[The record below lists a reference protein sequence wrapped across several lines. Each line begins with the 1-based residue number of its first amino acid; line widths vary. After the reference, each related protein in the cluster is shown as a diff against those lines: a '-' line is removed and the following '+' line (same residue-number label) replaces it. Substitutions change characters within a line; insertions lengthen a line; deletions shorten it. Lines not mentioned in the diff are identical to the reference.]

1 MTYRYAVALTGGI
14 ATGKST
20 ASTIFRAL
28 GFAVIDADTIAHEVL
43 DSQHAAVA
51 EMFGEDLVHADRV
64 DRKGLGRIV
73 FGDVVQRRRLEG
85 LVHPLIGEEIAR
97 QADALDARQEPYL
110 IDIPLFYERQ
120 AYPIERVV
128 VVYAPRSLQIERL
141 MAREG
146 LSESQ
151 ALQRLDAQMDIETKR
166 QRATWAI
173 DNQGDLSELQTR
185 CEQVGEAIRADFG
198 TITKK

>member
-1 MTYRYAVALTGGI
+1 MAYRYAVALTGGI

-28 GFAVIDADTIAHEVL
+28 GFAVIDADTIAHGVL

-51 EMFGEDLVHADRV
+51 EMFGEDLVYADRV
-64 DRKGLGRIV
+64 DRKELGRIV
-73 FGDVVQRRRLEG
+73 FGDIAQRRRLEG

-97 QADALDARQEPYL
+97 QADVLDARQEPYF

-128 VVYAPRSLQIERL
+128 VVYTPRSLQIERL
-141 MAREG
+141 MARERM
-146 LSESQ
+146 SEVE
-151 ALQRLDAQMDIETKR
+151 ALQRLDAQMDTETKR
-166 QRATWAI
+166 QRATWVI

-198 TITKK
+198 TITKI